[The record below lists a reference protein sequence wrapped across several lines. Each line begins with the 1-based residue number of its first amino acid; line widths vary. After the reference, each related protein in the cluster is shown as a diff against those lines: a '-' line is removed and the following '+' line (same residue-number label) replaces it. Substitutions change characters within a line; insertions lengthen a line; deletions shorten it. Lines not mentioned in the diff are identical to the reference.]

1 MTQLAAS
8 RSESR
13 PRTLVQSWLR
23 ARVLRRFEGLRS
35 GAVAVREGDAE
46 SVLGNPHGP
55 LGTVSFEVH
64 DGAFWK
70 AVALAGSLGAG
81 ESWIAGHWT
90 CTEPARLVRLF
101 VRDREVLDGVESGLA
116 RLTQPLARF
125 AHWCNRNHRRNSR
138 RNIAAHYDLGND
150 FFSLILDPTM
160 TYSSAI
166 FASEQVSLEQAQQ
179 AKLERLCSKLALGPA
194 DHVVEIGTG
203 WGSMAMCA
211 AERFGAR
218 VTTTTISRRQAQVA
232 RERIASAGLGDRI
245 ELLESDYRD
254 LSGRY
259 DKLVSVEMVEAV
271 GHQYLEG
278 YLDKCSSLL
287 KPGGAM
293 VLQAITLADQ
303 YYQAAL
309 RSVDYI
315 QKHIFPGSFIPSVT
329 ALVDAATKATD
340 LRLFHLENIGDHY
353 AETLR
358 RWRVAL
364 RERWN
369 DALELGYPE
378 TLLRAYEWYFAYC
391 EGGFAERHLGV
402 CQMVFVKPGSRLAV
416 ADLPALR

>member
-1 MTQLAAS
+1 MTQLAAT
-8 RSESR
+8 RSDAR

-23 ARVLRRFEGLRS
+23 ARVLRRLEGLRS
-35 GAVAVREGDAE
+35 GALVVREGDAE
-46 SVLGNPHGP
+46 TMVGNAQGP
-55 LGTVSFEVH
+55 LGPVTIEVM

-70 AVALAGSLGAG
+70 AVAFGGSLGAG
-81 ESWIAGHWT
+81 ESWVEGHWT
-90 CTEPARLVRLF
+90 CVEPARLVRLF

-116 RLTQPLARF
+116 RLTQPLARLV
-125 AHWCNRNHRRNSR
+125 HWCNRNHRSGSR

-160 TYSSAI
+160 TYSSAL

-179 AKLERLCSKLALGPA
+179 AKLERLCNKIALGPA
-194 DHVVEIGTG
+194 DRLVEIGTG
-203 WGSMAMCA
+203 WGSMALCA
-211 AERFGAR
+211 AGRFGAH

-232 RERIASAGLGDRI
+232 RERIATAGLGDRI
-245 ELLESDYRD
+245 TLLEQDYRD
-254 LSGRY
+254 LQGTF

-271 GHQYLEG
+271 GHQFLPG
-278 YLDKCSSLL
+278 YLAKCSSLL
-287 KPGGAM
+287 RPGGAM

-303 YYQAAL
+303 YYAAAL

-358 RWRVAL
+358 RWRIAL
-364 RERWN
+364 RERWD
-369 DALELGYPE
+369 DALELGYPAS
-378 TLLRAYEWYFAYC
+378 LLRAYEWYFAYC

>member
-1 MTQLAAS
+1 MTQLAAT
-8 RSESR
+8 RSDARS
-13 PRTLVQSWLR
+13 RTLVQSWTR
-23 ARVLRRFEGLRS
+23 ARVLRRLEGLRS
-35 GAVAVREGDAE
+35 GAVVVREGDAE
-46 SVLGNPHGP
+46 TLLGNPQGP
-55 LGTVSFEVH
+55 LGSVSFEVH
-64 DGAFWK
+64 DGAFWT
-70 AVALAGSLGAG
+70 AVAFAGSLGAG
-81 ESWIAGHWT
+81 ESWIEGHWS
-90 CTEPARLVRLF
+90 CIEPARLVRLF

-116 RLTQPLARF
+116 RVTQPLARF

-166 FASEQVSLEQAQQ
+166 FASEQVSLEQAQL

-271 GHQYLEG
+271 GHQYLPG
-278 YLDKCSSLL
+278 YLAKCSSLL

-303 YYQAAL
+303 YYHAAL